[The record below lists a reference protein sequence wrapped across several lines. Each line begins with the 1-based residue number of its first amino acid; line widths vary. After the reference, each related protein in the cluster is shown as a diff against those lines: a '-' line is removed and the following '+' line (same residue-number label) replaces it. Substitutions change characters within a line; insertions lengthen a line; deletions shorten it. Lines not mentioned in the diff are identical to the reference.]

1 MPAWEQVLDELL
13 RTRGAALVRYATM
26 LTGDS
31 RSGEDLV
38 QDAVVRCFTRRY
50 ALREAHAAES
60 YVRRTILTLFVEEH
74 RRRRRWGAV
83 QHLLARADESPGPEP
98 TSSAR
103 LDVQSAVATLPP
115 RQRAV
120 VVLRFY
126 DDLTVPEIART
137 LGIAD
142 GTVKRYLSEATERLE
157 RLLGP
162 LQDARDDV
170 SLIDAI
176 PERSSR

>member
-1 MPAWEQVLDELL
+1 MPAWEQVLDELI

-26 LTGDS
+26 LTGDA

-38 QDAVVRCFTRRY
+38 QDAVVRCFSRQY
-50 ALREAHAAES
+50 ALREAHAAEA

-83 QHLLARADESPGPEP
+83 RHLLARADDEPGPEP
-98 TSSAR
+98 TSAAR
-103 LDVQSAVATLPP
+103 LDVQSAVATLAP

-137 LGIAD
+137 LGLAD

-162 LQDARDDV
+162 LADADDDIHLV
-170 SLIDAI
+170 GTT
-176 PERSSR
+176 PERSAR